1 MIPRIL
7 YDLTPAE
14 IAITIARQAARDRQ
28 QHQMENVRAGTVAAR
43 DLQLAPAETNGSG
56 MDLEGHL
63 PGHDAKTAAVAGGD
77 ETTMQRNSTDIRWD
91 GNDTWRLNVGTS
103 YATLSLDKK
112 GFDTGIQDAAKKTEG
127 FAGFSR

>member
-1 MIPRIL
+1 MHEYLDLAAETGYFDDPRIL

-14 IAITIARQAARDRQ
+14 IAITIAGKVARDRQ
-28 QHQMENVRAGTVAAR
+28 QHQMENVPGRDGCGR

-91 GNDTWRLNVGTS
+91 GNDTWR
-103 YATLSLDKK
+103 
-112 GFDTGIQDAAKKTEG
+112 
-127 FAGFSR
+127 